1 MTAHVS
7 KEQLG
12 LMLPGTTHHYFKD
25 EPEFIREPALGA
37 GLLARIGTWV
47 SDFLARRVTGE
58 ELSHLTDAQL
68 ADIGLT
74 RAETFRSHDP
84 QFAADYNRG
93 RVASDVEAGRV
104 YAY

>member
-7 KEQLG
+7 KEALG
-12 LMLPGTTHHYFKD
+12 LMLPGTMHHYFTD
-25 EPEFIREPALGA
+25 EPEFIREPAPGV
-37 GLLARIGTWV
+37 GLLARIGGWV
-47 SDFLARRVTGE
+47 SEFFARQVTGE

-74 RAETFRSHDP
+74 RAETFRTHDP
-84 QFAADYNRG
+84 QFATDYNRSRG
-93 RVASDVEAGRV
+93 AHDLETGRV

>member
-12 LMLPGTTHHYFKD
+12 LMLPGTMSLFFAN
-25 EPEFIREPALGA
+25 EPDYIREPAPGA
-37 GLLARIGTWV
+37 GLLARLGTWV
-47 SDFLARRVTGE
+47 SAIFARPVTADELA
-58 ELSHLTDAQL
+58 HLTDAQL

-74 RAETFRSHDP
+74 RAETLRTHDP
-84 QFAADYNRG
+84 HFAADYHRSRLFG
-93 RVASDVEAGRV
+93 DVEAARV

>member
-12 LMLPGTTHHYFKD
+12 LMLPGTMHHYFAA
-25 EPEFIREPALGA
+25 EPEYIREPAPGV
-37 GLLARIGTWV
+37 GLLARLGAFV
-47 SDFLARRVTGE
+47 SDFFARQVTGE

-74 RAETFRSHDP
+74 RAETFRTHDP

-93 RVASDVEAGRV
+93 RVANDVEAGRV